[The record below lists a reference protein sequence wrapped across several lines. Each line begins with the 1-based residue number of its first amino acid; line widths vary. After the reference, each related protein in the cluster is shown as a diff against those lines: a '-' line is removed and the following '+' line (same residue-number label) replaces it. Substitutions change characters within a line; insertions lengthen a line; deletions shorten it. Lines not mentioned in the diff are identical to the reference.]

1 MSKID
6 REVLDVTWLL
16 LYGFN
21 KFITGRSEI
30 QVYHDVVVLL
40 VGS

>member
-6 REVLDVTWLL
+6 REVLNVTWL

-21 KFITGRSEI
+21 KFVTGRSEI
-30 QVYHDVVVLL
+30 QMYHDVVVLL